1 MKHGCLSFLGAAVA
15 FAMAAAIPQHASA
28 ASAQLDCKLKFSL
41 TGWAAIYKRA
51 EGHGTVYCE
60 NGESMNVKISAK
72 GGGLT
77 VGKSHIDN
85 GTGKFSDVHKI
96 ADVLG
101 TYAQG
106 DASAGLGK
114 SGTAQV
120 LTKGTVSLALAGSGE
135 GVDLGV
141 SFTNG
146 TYKLDLLANNLF
158 EESAETYGT
167 TLGIFLPPAGT
178 VIRTRTGISRDNT
191 RYFGVRFTAN
201 Y

>member
-1 MKHGCLSFLGAAVA
+1 MKILAYSVL
-15 FAMAAAIPQHASA
+15 A
-28 ASAQLDCKLKFSL
+28 ASLALAALTAARPAQAADANLDCKLKFSL

-60 NGESMNVKISAK
+60 NGESMNVKITAK

-85 GTGKFSDVHKI
+85 GTGRFTDVHKMS
-96 ADVLG
+96 DVLG

-141 SFTNG
+141 SFG
-146 TYKLDLLANNLF
+146 GF
-158 EESAETYGT
+158 
-167 TLGIFLPPAGT
+167 TLERAGK
-178 VIRTRTGISRDNT
+178 VHKMKK
-191 RYFGVRFTAN
+191 
-201 Y
+201 

>member
-15 FAMAAAIPQHASA
+15 LAMAVAIPQRASA

-51 EGHGTVYCE
+51 EGHGVVTCE
-60 NGESMNVKISAK
+60 NGKSMRVNIHAK

-85 GTGKFSDVHKI
+85 GTGRFTDVHRI
-96 ADVLG
+96 EDVLG

-106 DASAGLGK
+106 DASIGAGK

-120 LTKGTVSLALAGSGE
+120 LTKGTVSLALAGAGE
-135 GVDLGV
+135 GVD
-141 SFTNG
+141 
-146 TYKLDLLANNLF
+146 
-158 EESAETYGT
+158 
-167 TLGIFLPPAGT
+167 I
-178 VIRTRTGISRDNT
+178 GIS
-191 RYFGVRFTAN
+191 FGGFTISKAGRARK
-201 Y
+201 

>member
-1 MKHGCLSFLGAAVA
+1 MKHPYLVGAVLASVMSMAMGLPRAAVA
-15 FAMAAAIPQHASA
+15 ETAD
-28 ASAQLDCKLKFSL
+28 LDCKLRFSL
-41 TGWAAIYKRA
+41 TGWSLIYKHA
-51 EGHGTVYCE
+51 EGSGVVTCA
-60 NGESMNVKISAK
+60 NGKSMPVKVEAH
-72 GGGLT
+72 GGGIT

-85 GTGKFSDVHKI
+85 GTGKFTDVHKI

-141 SFTNG
+141 SFG
-146 TYKLDLLANNLF
+146 
-158 EESAETYGT
+158 G
-167 TLGIFLPPAGT
+167 
-178 VIRTRTGISRDNT
+178 
-191 RYFGVRFTAN
+191 FTIERVGKIHKK
-201 Y
+201 